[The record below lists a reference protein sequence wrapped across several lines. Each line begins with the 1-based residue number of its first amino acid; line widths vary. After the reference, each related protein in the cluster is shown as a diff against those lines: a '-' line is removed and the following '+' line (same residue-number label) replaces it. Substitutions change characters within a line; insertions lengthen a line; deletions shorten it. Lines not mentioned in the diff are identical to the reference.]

1 MAEITVALI
10 KELRE
15 RTGCGMMDAK
25 RALEEA
31 GGSVEKAI
39 DDLRKKGEVKAAKR
53 AGRETAEGRVAI
65 AFSADGRKAALVS
78 LQTET
83 DFTANNEEFRKLVQ
97 GIADAAVKGD
107 GDANE
112 LDHPAGG
119 KVGDAIKG
127 LVSKT
132 GENMQLGRVER
143 LTLQGDGFFG
153 QYIHSDGKLGV
164 LVAFS
169 GGKGDS
175 EAEKVLAKDIAMH
188 VAATNPV
195 GLTKDDVPADA
206 IAREKAVAMDQA
218 KASGKPENI
227 QEKIAEGKLN
237 AFFKEHTLLAQPFV
251 KDPSASVEQHVQNT
265 GKTLKLAAFARVKV
279 GEN

>member
-1 MAEITVALI
+1 MAEITVARI

-31 GGSVEKAI
+31 GGDVEKAI

-65 AFSADGRKAALVS
+65 AFAADGASAALVS

-83 DFTANNEEFRKLVQ
+83 DFTANNDEFGKLVQ
-97 GIADAAVKGD
+97 GIADAAAKAD
-107 GDANE
+107 GDVAE

-119 KVGDAIKG
+119 KVADAIQN
-127 LVSKT
+127 LVAKT
-132 GENMQLGRVER
+132 GENMQLGAASR
-143 LTLQGDGFFG
+143 LKLAGDGFYG

-169 GGKGDS
+169 GSKGSSD
-175 EAEKVLAKDIAMH
+175 AERTLAKDIAMH
-188 VAATNPV
+188 IAATNPV
-195 GLTKDDVPADA
+195 GLTRDDVPADA
-206 IAREKAVAMDQA
+206 IAREKAVAMEQA

-227 QEKIAEGKLN
+227 QEKIAEGKLS

-251 KDPSASVEQHVQNT
+251 KDPNVSVEQHVKNT
-265 GKTLKLAAFARVKV
+265 GKDLKVVAFARVKV